1 MFAEASKLNPQA
13 HRPTSCALNRCEN
26 CFVMNN
32 NHAKFSS
39 EIAGCL
45 CGTSQ
50 ILKGKHACHTLEWLS
65 SSFHFFM
72 IGQNS
77 TIKSPLANSFHTK
90 LYLVW
95 YGVSKGVR
103 VNFAGQEIFFTKTLT
118 TTRGLIWRPPE
129 QFQELHERINV
140 SICPTGT
147 FPSSNPTTVS

>member
-1 MFAEASKLNPQA
+1 
-13 HRPTSCALNRCEN
+13 
-26 CFVMNN
+26 
-32 NHAKFSS
+32 
-39 EIAGCL
+39 
-45 CGTSQ
+45 
-50 ILKGKHACHTLEWLS
+50 
-65 SSFHFFM
+65 M

-77 TIKSPLANSFHTK
+77 TIKSPLANLFYTK

-103 VNFAGQEIFFTKTLT
+103 INFAGQEIFFTKTLT

-129 QFQELHERINV
+129 QFREPHERINV